1 MYKTPLISG
10 QFAKKHAKIGIV
22 EQKISTIE
30 DQTSDK
36 SAASTRTHSARSSA
50 KSRKASSARSNRSS
64 KVKSPRQ
71 VDSEL
76 KVETVPKV
84 TTSQSKEVYFMFFCI
99 VFDGVATI

>member
-1 MYKTPLISG
+1 M
-10 QFAKKHAKIGIV
+10 

-36 SAASTRTHSARSSA
+36 SAASTRTPSARSSA
-50 KSRKASSARSNRSS
+50 KSRKALSARSNRSS
-64 KVKSPRQ
+64 KIQSPRQ

-84 TTSQSKEVYFMFFCI
+84 ATSQSKEVFYVLLHFLK
-99 VFDGVATI
+99 V